1 MVTWTENEKPV
12 KQKFLKLT
20 SQVPR
25 CPGAGGKNISLLNEY
40 SCNLIIRIHLFGL
53 ITVFKSKEYASI

>member
-1 MVTWTENEKPV
+1 MRETEAIGAKWNHMVTWTENEKPV

-25 CPGAGGKNISLLNEY
+25 CPGARGKKIFHY
-40 SCNLIIRIHLFGL
+40 SMSTAAI
-53 ITVFKSKEYASI
+53 